1 MDDICEIMETNEIVM
16 SIDKIRNVLS
26 EQLINVL
33 MERRINV
40 LHVVIIAPMI
50 GYIGYLAIMNK
61 PIKFGM
67 FLIILAILMAI
78 YHGYKILD
86 YFAME
91 FKIIE
96 TPSTTTTKP
105 STTTPSASTSTTT
118 SSTSTST
125 TTPSSTTPSSTENYE
140 NNESIETKCLETFMN
155 GYNNETNK
163 EHFRSESFT
172 IRNNGESIDDQI
184 EDGKL
189 HFTCSSN
196 FNIYMDTDQEGQTV
210 KKYNDLSIGQCYN
223 KLNEQEN
230 KDAKGIVYH
239 PNTKECS
246 TIKDRI
252 HPKSV
257 SFWNIFGPKPFYKN
271 LNSILVRKK

>member
-1 MDDICEIMETNEIVM
+1 MDNICENMETNEIVM

-78 YHGYKILD
+78 YHAYKILD

-91 FKIIE
+91 FKIE
-96 TPSTTTTKP
+96 TPTTTTKP
-105 STTTPSASTSTTT
+105 STSTP
-118 SSTSTST
+118 ST
-125 TTPSSTTPSSTENYE
+125 TTPSSTEKENYE

-210 KKYNDLSIGQCYN
+210 KKYTDLSIGQCYN

-246 TIKDRI
+246 TIKDRV

>member
-1 MDDICEIMETNEIVM
+1 MDTICENMETNKIVM

-78 YHGYKILD
+78 YHAYKILD

-96 TPSTTTTKP
+96 TPSTTTPSTP
-105 STTTPSASTSTTT
+105 SSTTTPSATSTTT
-118 SSTSTST
+118 PST
-125 TTPSSTTPSSTENYE
+125 TTPSSTE
-140 NNESIETKCLETFMN
+140 
-155 GYNNETNK
+155 
-163 EHFRSESFT
+163 
-172 IRNNGESIDDQI
+172 
-184 EDGKL
+184 
-189 HFTCSSN
+189 
-196 FNIYMDTDQEGQTV
+196 
-210 KKYNDLSIGQCYN
+210 
-223 KLNEQEN
+223 
-230 KDAKGIVYH
+230 
-239 PNTKECS
+239 
-246 TIKDRI
+246 
-252 HPKSV
+252 
-257 SFWNIFGPKPFYKN
+257 KN
-271 LNSILVRKK
+271 L